1 MQDAAC
7 PVRRAASWTHF
18 QFRDANLRPSF
29 IRSHRIP
36 LCPGTLHLQTRVQ
49 VCGLS
54 CRVPRGLGLGLGSQ
68 RRGCRGAVRWNNP
81 QGLLQSAG
89 RCGVGGASTGSR
101 RGQELCQEGTLF
113 RANGL
118 FLPPRSFIRVVWFP
132 CGSVQRQTDL
142 LSETIFRN
150 NIGRLNLIF
159 CNLKFFSNSKFLK

>member
-1 MQDAAC
+1 MPEEQRGASPLAAQCLLLAFRAAMQDTAC

-68 RRGCRGAVRWNNP
+68 RQSCPAVGAAAEPCAEIIPKDYFNP
-81 QGLLQSAG
+81 PADVGLVAPAPAHAEGRSSARRA
-89 RCGVGGASTGSR
+89 RCSGQTGYSS
-101 RGQELCQEGTLF
+101 C
-113 RANGL
+113 
-118 FLPPRSFIRVVWFP
+118 PDP
-132 CGSVQRQTDL
+132 
-142 LSETIFRN
+142 LSE
-150 NIGRLNLIF
+150 
-159 CNLKFFSNSKFLK
+159 